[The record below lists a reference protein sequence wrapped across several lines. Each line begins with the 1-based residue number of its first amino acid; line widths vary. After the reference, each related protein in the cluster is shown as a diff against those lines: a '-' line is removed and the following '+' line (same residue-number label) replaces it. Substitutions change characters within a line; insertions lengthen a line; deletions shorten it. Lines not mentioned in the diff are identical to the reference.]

1 MNLITRYIIKEHIGP
16 FLFSLSVIMFVFV
29 TKFIVQFI
37 GRIFGK
43 GLSYLTIFEFV
54 YLNLAWMLALAVPMA
69 VLISSLMAFGRLS
82 SDNEITILKS
92 TGINLYR
99 IIRPALIWGAM
110 LTVLM
115 VLYNDMV
122 LPDFNHKARLLLNS
136 ISQKKPTLEL
146 EKGIYLKLKN
156 FNVLVQDIEIPI
168 EEELLNSNI
177 VDPNYPISPE
187 ARADKLKQVTLFDF
201 SSPQVQRTV
210 VADHGYLMFDKE
222 REQMIFTLYDGEIHE
237 IGIQDYTEYRRIS
250 FTKNTFNIP
259 AGDQVFKRM
268 KSEQRGDREMNIS
281 MMRAEVASYHQ
292 KIHDAGLRNKEEIEK
307 FLPAPDIIDSCMTAR
322 LIPDFTL
329 KPAQKRH
336 AAARASRKVQSIS
349 QTLLSNSNNIKF
361 FDKQIYKFGVEIHKK
376 YSIPF
381 ACIVF
386 ILIGAPLGIRARK
399 GSVGVG
405 VTFSVGFFLLYWT
418 CLIGGEDLADRR
430 ILSPALAMWFPNI
443 IVGAF
448 GLFITYRTVKET
460 QFIQWDRL
468 PKFLQFLFKSESN

>member
-92 TGINLYR
+92 SGINLYR
-99 IIRPALIWGAM
+99 IIRPALIWGAT

-115 VLYNDMV
+115 VLYNDQV

-177 VDPNYPISPE
+177 IDPNYPISKE
-187 ARADKLKQVTLFDF
+187 AGADKLKHVTLFDF

-210 VADHGYLMFDKE
+210 VADHGYLLFDKE

-268 KSEQRGDREMNIS
+268 QSEQRGDREMNIS
-281 MMRAEVASYHQ
+281 MMRAEVESYHQ
-292 KIHDAGLRNKEEIEK
+292 KIRDAGVRNQEEVEK
-307 FLPAPDIIDSCMTAR
+307 FLPSPDVIDRCMTVT
-322 LIPDFTL
+322 LKNNFVL
-329 KPAQKRH
+329 KPAQRRH

-468 PKFLQFLFKSESN
+468 PKFLQFFFKTESN